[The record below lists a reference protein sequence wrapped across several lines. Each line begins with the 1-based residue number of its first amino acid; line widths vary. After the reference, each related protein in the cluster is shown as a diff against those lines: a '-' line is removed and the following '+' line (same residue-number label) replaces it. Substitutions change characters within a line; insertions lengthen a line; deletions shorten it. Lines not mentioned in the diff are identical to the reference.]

1 MRRIKS
7 LLDNKLCNVL
17 LGLFNPFKH
26 ELPEY
31 QKYDITKLKDKCR
44 FLEVILNRGGTSG
57 GLVGLYFDGAVC
69 DWIELPRPED
79 KIGLQ
84 KVYNYINKLNTPSK
98 AFFIF
103 SKIKELWEK
112 L

>member
-1 MRRIKS
+1 M
-7 LLDNKLCNVL
+7 CNVL

-44 FLEVILNRGGTSG
+44 FLEVVLNRGGSSG
-57 GLVGLYFDGAVC
+57 GLIGLYFDGAVC
-69 DWIELPRPED
+69 EWAELPRSENTTE
-79 KIGLQ
+79 LQ
-84 KVYNYINKLNTPSK
+84 KVYNYINRLSAKQSSKL
-98 AFFIF
+98 FFIY
-103 SKIKELWEK
+103 SKLINLWEK